1 MISQGGAVE
10 DIGAGLTDIF
20 MKGRMILPHR
30 VPLETGRPSLSKT
43 LN

>member
-1 MISQGGAVE
+1 MISQGGAVRILE
-10 DIGAGLTDIF
+10 PGLTDIF

-30 VPLETGRPSLSKT
+30 VPLERAGPHLSKT